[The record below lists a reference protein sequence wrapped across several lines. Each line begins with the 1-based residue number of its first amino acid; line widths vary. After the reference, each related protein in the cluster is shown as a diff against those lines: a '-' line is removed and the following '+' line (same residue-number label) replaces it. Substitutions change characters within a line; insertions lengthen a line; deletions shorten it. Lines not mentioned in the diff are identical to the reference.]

1 MNEWVES
8 AWRACTTKRRRSY
21 NTKSKNQ
28 NTLISATWRRI
39 ARAPVTKHFPPPPRC
54 IYTRVLL
61 STTLAAPFKF
71 QYVLHLPVRPSVRAR
86 MRNHPFIYL
95 NKPCSVAVFSLCE
108 FIRWVKWVLNGD
120 GRVGWTGRP
129 LFDLESN
136 QTQRSPLLR
145 RNTRVGDLSILLP
158 DD

>member
-39 ARAPVTKHFPPPPRC
+39 ARAANKTFSPTPRC

-120 GRVGWTGRP
+120 GRAGWTGRP

-136 QTQRSPLLR
+136 QTQQSPLLR